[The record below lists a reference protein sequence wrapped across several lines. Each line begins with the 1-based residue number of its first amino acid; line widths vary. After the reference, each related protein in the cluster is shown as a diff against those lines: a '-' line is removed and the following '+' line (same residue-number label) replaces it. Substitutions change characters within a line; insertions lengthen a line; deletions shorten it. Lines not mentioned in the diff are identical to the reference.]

1 MRYLVCSWDNTQD
14 DVRPW
19 EIESRVLMVAR
30 TVDSNAC
37 YSEDDSQDIVHHV
50 GNELELEVEE
60 VSESMDLGSGTVA
73 CHAAE
78 EAAAANTCCIL
89 GDQVLVE
96 MDEECYNDD
105 EKIPSLLVMMAC
117 HYYLLENQAW
127 EEEGQ

>member
-19 EIESRVLMVAR
+19 EIESRVLMAAR

-37 YSEDDSQDIVHHV
+37 YSEDDSWDIVHHV
-50 GNELELEVEE
+50 GNELELEEEE
-60 VSESMDLGSGTVA
+60 VSGRDLGSGTVA

-89 GDQVLVE
+89 GDQVQVE
-96 MDEECYNDD
+96 MDEECDDD
-105 EKIPSLLVMMAC
+105 EKILPLLVVMAC
-117 HYYLLENQAW
+117 HYYHLENQSW
-127 EEEGQ
+127 EEEEQ

>member
-1 MRYLVCSWDNTQD
+1 MRYPVCSWDNTQD

-37 YSEDDSQDIVHHV
+37 HSEDDDLWWDIVHHV
-50 GNELELEVEE
+50 GNELELEEEE

-78 EAAAANTCCIL
+78 AAANTCCIL

-96 MDEECYNDD
+96 MDEECYD
-105 EKIPSLLVMMAC
+105 EKTS
-117 HYYLLENQAW
+117 HYYLENQSW
-127 EEEGQ
+127 EEEER